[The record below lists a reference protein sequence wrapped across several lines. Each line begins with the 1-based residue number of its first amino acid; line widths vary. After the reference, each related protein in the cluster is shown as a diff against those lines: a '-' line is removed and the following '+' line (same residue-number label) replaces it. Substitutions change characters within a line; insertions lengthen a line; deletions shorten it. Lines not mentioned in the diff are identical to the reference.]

1 VILGIL
7 LRAISVIGQLAP
19 DGVIEPVSFEL
30 DTTSSDEN
38 ADADDQD
45 GGED

>member
-1 VILGIL
+1 MIRGVLV
-7 LRAISVIGQLAP
+7 RAISVIGQLAP
-19 DGVIEPVSFEL
+19 DAVIELVSLDL
-30 DTTSSDEN
+30 DTTSSDED